1 MGGRGRAQRPSRWP
15 DREFATEV
23 DPMGLIGLLVVL
35 ILIILLL
42 RLI

>member
-1 MGGRGRAQRPSRWP
+1 MVAAAGTPPGASTGQGTRK
-15 DREFATEV
+15 EV